1 MSKFGLT
8 RVTYEGD
15 RCVVIAGSVSE
26 AVLEGAVK
34 VEPVASPGRPL
45 RVVRKPD
52 APAATV
58 ESLTQP
64 AVDAVRKESQMPGN
78 PMTVVTNDARAA
90 KFTGLS
96 RHEMQEA

>member
-8 RVTYEGD
+8 RVTYAGD
-15 RCVVIAGSVSE
+15 RCVVIAGAVPE

-45 RVVRKPD
+45 RIVRKPD
-52 APAATV
+52 APAATM

-64 AVDAVRKESQMPGN
+64 AVDAVKEGKSDG
-78 PMTVVTNDARAA
+78 
-90 KFTGLS
+90 K
-96 RHEMQEA
+96 